1 MSWLRKFSVLYHT
14 LRYLK
19 PVQIYYQLWYRIKA
33 PFIRKFAY
41 SSYFTHNIYPLKF
54 NNSSLIVFN
63 GKINGNVF
71 FTFLNLSHCFP
82 QSVDWNFMDLGRLWN
97 YNLQYFDYLFDPLQ
111 EETYKHSLI
120 EDFSAKLLNH
130 EIKPE
135 PYPVSLRIV
144 NWILY
149 FSQSGYTSPIFEKAL
164 KFQIDYLENNLEYHI
179 LANHLLENLLSLS
192 IASVCLKDNYL
203 RDNIFLKLK
212 VQLVE
217 QILDDGGHY
226 ECSPMYHEI
235 ILSKLLVL
243 VEVLQ
248 KNDHT
253 NTHLLFL
260 EKTAS
265 KMLGWLIAFCFKDET
280 YAFVNDSAK
289 GISPGLG
296 ILKNAAKNLGVSPAQ
311 TTLKDCGYRKI
322 NKGDY
327 EILVDTGNI
336 KPNYQPGHAH
346 SDALNFC
353 IYYKGAPLI
362 VDTGTSTYDLN
373 KTRKEERS
381 TAAHNTVLY
390 NDLEPTQTWG
400 AFRVG
405 KRALVSIIIDE
416 KNTLEAQH
424 NGYKSYGII
433 HNRNFF
439 FEENE
444 IIIKDYLFCNCSNT
458 GQAYI
463 HFDHAC
469 EKPIQSGNTVTI
481 SDKCNILFENY
492 VKIETLTYK
501 HANGFNQFKSAY
513 YLKISFIDKL
523 VTKIRLY

>member
-1 MSWLRKFSVLYHT
+1 MSKKTLPTILFLMVSVSVFSQITYEGFIRDTLIPYQTVNSADIDNNGTDDLIIGTIEWDTSDFFPEETKRIIEIYLQSEDGNFLLNQTFKYDSQGDVLSIDIVDLNNDNIKELILGYSN
-14 LRYLK
+14 K
-19 PVQIYYQLWYRIKA
+19 IGIYYQD
-33 PFIRKFAY
+33 
-41 SSYFTHNIYPLKF
+41 
-54 NNSSLIVFN
+54 
-63 GKINGNVF
+63 
-71 FTFLNLSHCFP
+71 NLHQF
-82 QSVDWNFMDLGRLWN
+82 
-97 YNLQYFDYLFDPLQ
+97 
-111 EETYKHSLI
+111 K
-120 EDFSAKLLNH
+120 
-130 EIKPE
+130 
-135 PYPVSLRIV
+135 
-144 NWILY
+144 
-149 FSQSGYTSPIFEKAL
+149 
-164 KFQIDYLENNLEYHI
+164 
-179 LANHLLENLLSLS
+179 
-192 IASVCLKDNYL
+192 
-203 RDNIFLKLK
+203 K
-212 VQLVE
+212 VQE
-217 QILDDGGHY
+217 Y
-226 ECSPMYHEI
+226 
-235 ILSKLLVL
+235 
-243 VEVLQ
+243 
-248 KNDHT
+248 
-253 NTHLLFL
+253 
-260 EKTAS
+260 
-265 KMLGWLIAFCFKDET
+265 ET

-463 HFDHAC
+463 HIDHAC